1 MYKLEVIWK
10 DSDKPDTEY
19 FDDYIKAKL
28 VEDDYKKTYP
38 NTIEFISVTFVRGE
52 DK

>member
-1 MYKLEVIWK
+1 MYKLEVIWT
-10 DSDKPDTEY
+10 DSDKPDIEY

-38 NTIEFISVTFVRGE
+38 NTIEFISVTFAKWKDE
-52 DK
+52 